1 MSAVFAQPVTLWITL
16 FAAAALIAAPFVIDR
31 LKSAGKTSE
40 KLDAELRARWTTWC
54 VLVPLMFGPVL
65 LGRVTT
71 IVAAAILALLCYREY
86 ARATGLFRSR
96 SVSVV
101 VVAGTLFAAWTAL
114 SRWYGMFMALAP
126 LVPCVLA
133 AIEILK
139 DEPKGYVQRVALGIF
154 GWLYF
159 GYGFAHVGFCANDP
173 AGRPLLLALFTCVE
187 LNDIA
192 GYLVGK
198 PLGKRKLVPNTSPGK
213 TVAGALGAFVIT
225 TLLTALLMHFTFA
238 GTGVDSIGKLLV
250 LGALVAVGGGLGD
263 LMLSSVK
270 RDVGIKDFD
279 ATLPG
284 HGGLLDRFDSL
295 VLVLPAAFHFLR
307 YFDAI
312 AT

>member
-1 MSAVFAQPVTLWITL
+1 MSDAFSHPVTIVLVL
-16 FAAAALIAAPFVIDR
+16 FAVAALAAAPFLIER
-31 LKSAGKTSE
+31 LKRSGKSSE
-40 KLDAELRARWTTWC
+40 KLDAELRARWKTWC

-65 LGRVTT
+65 LGRVAT
-71 IVAAAILALLCYREY
+71 ILAAAALALLCFREY
-86 ARATGLFRSR
+86 ARATGLFRER
-96 SVSVV
+96 SVSAV
-101 VVAGTLFAAWTAL
+101 VVAGTLLTAWTAFD
-114 SRWYGMFMALAP
+114 RWYGMFMALAP
-126 LVPCVLA
+126 LLACGLA
-133 AIEILK
+133 ALEILK

-159 GYGFAHVGFCANDP
+159 GYGFGHVGFFANDP
-173 AGRPLLLALFTCVE
+173 LGRPALIALFVCVE

-213 TVAGALGAFVIT
+213 TVAGAVGAFVIT
-225 TLLTALLMHFTFA
+225 TLLTAMLMHFVFG
-238 GTGVDSIGKLLV
+238 GTPVDRLSSLLV
-250 LGALVAVGGGLGD
+250 LGALAAIGGGLGD

-279 ATLPG
+279 VTLPG

-307 YFDAI
+307 YHDAI
-312 AT
+312 RT